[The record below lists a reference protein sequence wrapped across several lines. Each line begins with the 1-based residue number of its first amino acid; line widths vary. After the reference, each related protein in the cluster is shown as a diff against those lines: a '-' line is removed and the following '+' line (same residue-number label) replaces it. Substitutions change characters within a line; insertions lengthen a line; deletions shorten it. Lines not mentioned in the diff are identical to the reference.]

1 MQDLSKWTVMPG
13 ITRRVSI
20 SSFQC
25 SRTFLNIPISGS
37 QGVVSVWWMNLITQS
52 ELQGCQSQVSD
63 WSRPGGARLSLAG
76 TSKGSDLSQSDL
88 THLGI
93 VSPLSP
99 ILNVSQLSFFLPFC
113 LFLIFNVESTRL
125 QLKCAIGSESHYPPS
140 ILTPPRSL
148 RIIHPTNSRL
158 MRQLAFTP
166 TNVRHTELKGRKGNL
181 NIKST
186 LWEWVVVIV
195 VWKYQDYPLFA
206 VPNSNFLPW
215 LISPG

>member
-63 WSRPGGARLSLAG
+63 WSRPGGAGLSLVG

-113 LFLIFNVESTRL
+113 LFFDFQCWKHKITTEVCHRIRVSLSSLYLNTASL
-125 QLKCAIGSESHYPPS
+125 AQDNSSHKQQ
-140 ILTPPRSL
+140 
-148 RIIHPTNSRL
+148 TNATAGLYS
-158 MRQLAFTP
+158 
-166 TNVRHTELKGRKGNL
+166 
-181 NIKST
+181 
-186 LWEWVVVIV
+186 
-195 VWKYQDYPLFA
+195 D
-206 VPNSNFLPW
+206 
-215 LISPG
+215 